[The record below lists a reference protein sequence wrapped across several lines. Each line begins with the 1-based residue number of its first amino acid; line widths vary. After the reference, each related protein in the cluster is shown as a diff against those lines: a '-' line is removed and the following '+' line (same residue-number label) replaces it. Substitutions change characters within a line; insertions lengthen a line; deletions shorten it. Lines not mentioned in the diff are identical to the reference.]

1 MTQIFTRLKS
11 EYKPRMQSIK
21 VCPNMKSALDRRKK
35 KHEKK
40 IPLRRTLL
48 TTSNITP
55 PF

>member
-35 KHEKK
+35 KEKK